1 MPYQQP
7 RIPIGQ
13 RREKVALQQAVVEDD
28 GLGGQTV
35 LRWQTIGEPWAQVA
49 ALDERTKEA
58 LAAQAITARHG
69 YHVTIPY
76 RTDVAVTPSLRVI
89 VRDTTMQIHS
99 VTDDEG
105 RRRRL
110 VLQVGEV
117 Q

>member
-1 MPYQQP
+1 MPYQMP
-7 RIPIGQ
+7 RVPIGR
-13 RREKVALQQAVVEDD
+13 RRERVALQAAVTEDD

-35 LRWQTIGEPWAQVA
+35 MRWVTIGEPWAQVT

-69 YHVTIPY
+69 YHVLIPY
-76 RTDVAVTPSLRVI
+76 RTDVAVTPTLRVI
-89 VRDTTMQIHS
+89 VRDSTMQIHS

-110 VLQVGEV
+110 ILQVGEV

>member
-7 RIPIGQ
+7 RVPIGQ
-13 RREKVALQQAVVEDD
+13 RREKVALQQAVTEDD
-28 GLGGQTV
+28 GMGGQTTI
-35 LRWQTIGEPWAQVA
+35 RWRTIGEPWAQVT

-58 LAAQAITARHG
+58 LAAQSITARHA

-76 RTDVAVTPSLRVI
+76 RTDIVVGPTLRVI
-89 VRDTTMQIHS
+89 VRDSTMQIHT

-110 VLQVGEV
+110 ILQVGEV

>member
-1 MPYQQP
+1 MPYQMP
-7 RIPIGQ
+7 RVPIGA
-13 RREKVALQQAVVEDD
+13 RREKVELQQAVIEDD
-28 GLGGQTV
+28 GLGGQT
-35 LRWQTIGEPWAQVA
+35 LIRWRTIGEPWASVQ

-58 LAAQAITARHG
+58 LAAQSITARHG

-76 RTDVAVTPSLRVI
+76 RTDVSVTPSLRII
-89 VRDTTMQIHS
+89 VRESTMQIHS

-110 VLQVGEV
+110 ILQVGEV